1 METDEQEPI
10 LAGDGVMRET
20 VYTADAIYR
29 SGWHVWGQMLRD
41 VVRSRDLIWRLFMRQ
56 WAGQFRQTWLGYFW
70 AVFPTLVAVA
80 AFVLLRRNVLP
91 KFQTAIPYV
100 AYAMW
105 GMSAWQLFSTSFQS
119 SMNALQEGG
128 NMVARINF
136 PKECLVFASIGKC
149 IFSFILRLGV
159 FATVVAWY
167 YIRRDAERWDIPWT
181 VLVAPFSLLPL
192 LLLAVG
198 LGMIFAVLM
207 TVAGDVG
214 PVVPMALQFG
224 VFVTPGV
231 MFPAIEKWPYILLSI
246 LNPVSAII
254 QGSQELLATGSMTH
268 GDYYGI
274 MSVFSVLV
282 FLVGWRFLR
291 LAMPRI
297 AERF

>member
-1 METDEQEPI
+1 MPAERDSQSAASPS
-10 LAGDGVMRET
+10 GPVT
-20 VYTADAIYR
+20 VYTPDAIYR
-29 SGWHVWGQMLRD
+29 SGCHVWGAMMQDM
-41 VVRSRDLIWRLFMRQ
+41 VRSRGLIWRLFMRQ
-56 WAGQFRQTWLGYFW
+56 WAGQYRQTWLGYFW
-70 AVFPTLVAVA
+70 AVVPTIIAVF

-91 KFQTAIPYV
+91 KFQTTIPYV

-105 GMSAWQLFSTSFQS
+105 GMSAWQLFSTTFQA
-119 SMNALQEGG
+119 SMNALQEGSA
-128 NMVARINF
+128 MVARINF

-149 IFSFILRLGV
+149 VFSFFLRMAV
-159 FATVVAWY
+159 FAAVVAWY
-167 YIRRDAERWDIPWT
+167 YLRRDAERWDIPWT
-181 VLVAPFSLLPL
+181 VLIAPAALVPL
-192 LLLAVG
+192 VFLAIG

-231 MFPAIEKWPYILLSI
+231 MFPPSDKWPFVLLSI

-254 QGSQELLATGSMTH
+254 EGSQGLLATGAMAH
-268 GDYYGI
+268 PDFYGV

-282 FLVGWRFLR
+282 FLIGWRFLR